1 MTMEWLK
8 EIEEIEKFLVDV
20 RRDFHA
26 YPELGLEEYRTRD
39 QICQYL
45 KIMEIPYEIIAKT
58 GVVGLIKGKY
68 PGKTVALRAD
78 MDALPIFEE
87 NQVPYKS
94 QHEGKMHA
102 CGHDAHMTILLGVA
116 KIIGAHRNQLKG
128 QVKLL
133 FQPAEETV
141 GGAKPMIDEG
151 VMNNP
156 KVDTVLGLHVTPEL
170 QVGEIGIRYDQM
182 SASSD
187 TLTIDIYGESTHG
200 AYPHSGTDSIL
211 IAGHVVT
218 AIQSIVSRNVDP
230 RESGVISLGTIH
242 GGTQGNI
249 IANHVQMVGTIRTL
263 NHKVRDIILD
273 RIVKVIKATCEAL
286 GGRGEVTLEPG
297 YPHLINHKEVVDS
310 VKEVGEEILALDQV
324 VDIKSASLG
333 VEDFGYFLFEAP
345 GAYFKLG
352 CGNLE
357 KGIVHD
363 GHHPLFDIDEEC
375 LQIGVKMMV
384 GMILNLLEM

>member
-1 MTMEWLK
+1 MEWLK

-151 VMNNP
+151 VMDNP

-187 TLTIDIYGESTHG
+187 TLTIDVYGESTHG
-200 AYPHSGTDSIL
+200 AYP
-211 IAGHVVT
+211 
-218 AIQSIVSRNVDP
+218 P
-230 RESGVISLGTIH
+230 
-242 GGTQGNI
+242 
-249 IANHVQMVGTIRTL
+249 
-263 NHKVRDIILD
+263 
-273 RIVKVIKATCEAL
+273 
-286 GGRGEVTLEPG
+286 
-297 YPHLINHKEVVDS
+297 
-310 VKEVGEEILALDQV
+310 
-324 VDIKSASLG
+324 
-333 VEDFGYFLFEAP
+333 
-345 GAYFKLG
+345 
-352 CGNLE
+352 
-357 KGIVHD
+357 
-363 GHHPLFDIDEEC
+363 
-375 LQIGVKMMV
+375 
-384 GMILNLLEM
+384 